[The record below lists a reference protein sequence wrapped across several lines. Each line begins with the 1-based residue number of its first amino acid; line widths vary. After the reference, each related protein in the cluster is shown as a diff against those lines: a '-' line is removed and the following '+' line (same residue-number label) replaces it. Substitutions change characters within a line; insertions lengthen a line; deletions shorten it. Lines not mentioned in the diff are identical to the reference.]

1 MVLQFLPA
9 SAGALA
15 VAVLAGAMVPLQA
28 GANAMLGRTLGH
40 PLLAAV
46 VSLGVSVAVVGLL
59 ALLVRVPLPGPGTL
73 VRVPP
78 WAWIGGLVGALY
90 VASAIVVAPRLGA
103 TGFITA
109 VVAGQILMALV
120 LDRGGYFGFA
130 ARAPDVWRLAG
141 AGLVV
146 AGLVVGQFAGSAA
159 PARERPA
166 ANPAAGSPAAASPA
180 AASRPAASLS
190 VPGTAAARPVAAG
203 LTAPCTATATVRTAS
218 RPAPCPAGTH
228 MPLPRAAEFRLAQRL
243 SGPGG
248 EAAAGLATPFRRL

>member
-120 LDRGGYFGFA
+120 LDWGGYFGFA

-166 ANPAAGSPAAASPA
+166 ANPAAASPA

-218 RPAPCPAGTH
+218 RPAPSLAGAN